1 MKAYLFIDGWING
14 DFLGCYKF
22 LNAKVSSEFFNLQI
36 TDFFFSFSFSYCIMR
51 SMFKIG

>member
-36 TDFFFSFSFSYCIMR
+36 TDFYLFIFIFNNAS
-51 SMFKIG
+51 